1 MGSFYF
7 IIAVVVIQAIVGAVA
22 KAKDKKNKAAAA
34 ARILNEQGT
43 TSSSQVPPP
52 PSRREPESEILE
64 SRSDAEKM
72 AEAMVSLVTGAT
84 TTEALGSSGPQK
96 LDLKDLRKR
105 RIEALRRR
113 QAASSPPPPVAQPQV
128 QAQNRTRPTPP
139 PAPMISGP
147 AAISTADPVPQV
159 QRPEPRRKVVAK
171 SQGKFSRPN
180 SAPYGQADDDGSGS
194 CQARELRNRLQTPRG
209 FREAFI
215 MAELLQPPVSMRPPS
230 SKG

>member
-22 KAKDKKNKAAAA
+22 KAKDKKNKAIAA
-34 ARILNEQGT
+34 ARILNEQEA
-43 TSSSQVPPP
+43 TSSSRVPPP
-52 PSRREPESEILE
+52 PPGREPESEILD

-84 TTEALGSSGPQK
+84 TTEALGSSGRKK
-96 LDLKDLRKR
+96 LDLKDLRNR

-113 QAASSPPPPVAQPQV
+113 QAASSPPPPVAQAQV
-128 QAQNRTRPTPP
+128 QAQPRPTPP
-139 PAPMISGP
+139 PAPMIAGP
-147 AAISTADPVPQV
+147 AAMSTADPVPQV
-159 QRPEPRRKVVAK
+159 RRPEPRRKVVK
-171 SQGKFSRPN
+171 RSEGKFSRPN
-180 SAPYGQADDDGSGS
+180 STPYRRADDDGSGT
-194 CQARELRNRLQTPRG
+194 CQASELRNRLQTPRG